1 MGALFAP
8 LACGGHHRHR
18 CRCGVCVWG
27 GGAEV
32 YDRSWLLSPNGQ
44 TWSMHVDTVYTASRY
59 GHKSGAVVVCADADT
74 VVDATAIGT
83 LPLED

>member
-1 MGALFAP
+1 
-8 LACGGHHRHR
+8 
-18 CRCGVCVWG
+18 
-27 GGAEV
+27 
-32 YDRSWLLSPNGQ
+32 
-44 TWSMHVDTVYTASRY
+44 MHVDTVYTASRY